1 MIGYIFTENELKLL
15 CGAMNIRALAKHQFP
30 NMNITAKEWAQAE
43 DTLAEKGFA
52 VKDGGITIGSGIAL
66 MIRSMGKAERLF
78 IGDGERKFTAY
89 ICPKISLL
97 LINDVNSRNYMLCPF
112 ENEDF
117 LAEYL
122 NENGLYEWK
131 DIRVEE
137 KNEQDDS

>member
-1 MIGYIFTENELKLL
+1 MKLL
-15 CGAMNIRALAKHQFP
+15 CGALNIGALAKHQFA
-30 NMNITAKEWAQAE
+30 NMNITAKEWAQTE

-52 VKDGGITIGSGIAL
+52 VKDVGITIDSGIAF

-97 LINDVNSRNYMLCPF
+97 LINDANSRNYMLCPF
-112 ENEDF
+112 ENEDI

-122 NENGLYEWK
+122 NENGLYEWN
-131 DIRVEE
+131 DIRLEEE
-137 KNEQDDS
+137 K